1 MRQAWLRERAQ
12 WEMQISCIQ
21 SPKRTGSLHTRER
34 KNRPQ
39 IICVV
44 SKWQDVRMEQN
55 KTRKKTATGKGR
67 LLLSCGE
74 IFHLADQ
81 VHDERHVSKDMICRK
96 EEGLLG
102 RKVES
107 GNTQVL

>member
-67 LLLSCGE
+67 LLLSYGE
-74 IFHLADQ
+74 IFHLAGPL
-81 VHDERHVSKDMICRK
+81 VTRFMMRGMCPRTCYAGSKRDFW
-96 EEGLLG
+96 EG
-102 RKVES
+102 K
-107 GNTQVL
+107 